1 MRLKI
6 ALLGL
11 LWVSIFAIICAG
23 YWVAK
28 QDVHQLSDE
37 DVFICEDSVKEC
49 KIYVTPETLKATGK
63 NSFDVKVKS
72 FFYKKLNVAE
82 DTFSF
87 WEEDGKIFYRA
98 GDEGKPLEV
107 KGDNSATAVWN
118 YGLEFLKN

>member
-6 ALLGL
+6 SLLGL

-37 DVFICEDSVKEC
+37 DVFICEDSVNEYKV
-49 KIYVTPETLKATGK
+49 YVTPKTFKATGEK
-63 NSFDVKVKS
+63 SFDVNVKK
-72 FFYKKLNVAE
+72 FFYNQLKVEE

-107 KGDNSATAVWN
+107 NGDNSATAIWN